1 MFWGLFYIPGANMKV
16 GKDKVVLM
24 HYTLKNDAGDVI
36 DSSDGADPLPFLQGH
51 GNIIPGL
58 ESALE
63 GSKVGD
69 KLDVSIKPEEGYG
82 ERMKDAIQEIPS
94 SALQGVDE
102 VKVGMQLQSQD
113 KDGNA
118 FLVSVTKIEDD
129 KITVDGNHPLAGQTL
144 HFSVS
149 IESIRK
155 AEAEELSHGHVHAD
169 GQHNH

>member
-1 MFWGLFYIPGANMKV
+1 MKV

-24 HYTLKNDAGDVI
+24 HYTLKNDVGDVI

>member
-1 MFWGLFYIPGANMKV
+1 MKV

-82 ERMKDAIQEIPS
+82 LCMQDAIQEIPS

-129 KITVDGNHPLAGQTL
+129 KITVDGNHPLAG
-144 HFSVS
+144 
-149 IESIRK
+149 
-155 AEAEELSHGHVHAD
+155 
-169 GQHNH
+169 

>member
-1 MFWGLFYIPGANMKV
+1 MKV
-16 GKDKVVLM
+16 EKDKVVLM

-36 DSSDGADPLPFLQGH
+36 DSSDGGDPLPFLQGH

-69 KLDVSIKPEEGYG
+69 KLDVSIKPEDGYG
-82 ERMKDAIQEIPS
+82 ERMKNAIQEIPS
-94 SALQGVDE
+94 SALQGIDE

-113 KDGNA
+113 QDGNA
-118 FLVSVTKIEDD
+118 FLVTVSKVEDD
-129 KITVDGNHPLAGQTL
+129 KITVDGNHPLAGQIL

-155 AEAEELSHGHVHAD
+155 AETEELSHGHVHAD
-169 GQHNH
+169 GNHHH

>member
-1 MFWGLFYIPGANMKV
+1 MGSFFIFGANMKV

-24 HYTLKNDAGDVI
+24 HYTLKNDAGDVF
-36 DSSDGADPLPFLQGH
+36 DSSDGGDPLPFLQGH

-69 KLDVSIKPEEGYG
+69 KLDVSIKPEKAYG
-82 ERMKDAIQEIPS
+82 ERMKDAIQEIPK
-94 SALQGVDE
+94 SALKGIDE

-113 KDGNA
+113 QDGNA

-129 KITVDGNHPLAGQTL
+129 KITVDANHPLAGETL

-149 IESIRK
+149 IESVRK
-155 AEAEELSHGHVHAD
+155 AEAEELSHGHVHSN
-169 GQHNH
+169 GHEH

>member
-1 MFWGLFYIPGANMKV
+1 MGSFYIPGANMKV

-24 HYTLKNDAGDVI
+24 HYTLKNDVGDVI

-69 KLDVSIKPEEGYG
+69 KLDVSIEPEEGYG
-82 ERMKDAIQEIPS
+82 LRMKDAIQEIPS
-94 SALQGVDE
+94 SALQSVDE

>member
-1 MFWGLFYIPGANMKV
+1 MKV

-51 GNIIPGL
+51 GNIIPCL

-69 KLDVSIKPEEGYG
+69 KLDVSIEPEEGYG
-82 ERMKDAIQEIPS
+82 ERMKDAIQEIQK
-94 SALQGVDE
+94 SALKGIDE

-113 KDGNA
+113 QDGNA
-118 FLVSVTKIEDD
+118 FLVNVTKIEDD
-129 KITVDGNHPLAGQTL
+129 KITVDANHPLAGQTL

-149 IESIRK
+149 IESVRK
-155 AEAEELSHGHVHAD
+155 AEAEELSHGHVHAV
-169 GQHNH
+169 GHHHH

>member
-1 MFWGLFYIPGANMKV
+1 LGSFYISGANMKV

-149 IESIRK
+149 IESVRK

>member
-1 MFWGLFYIPGANMKV
+1 MKV

-24 HYTLKNDAGDVI
+24 HYTLKNDVGDVI

-63 GSKVGD
+63 GSKVGE
-69 KLDVSIKPEEGYG
+69 KRDVSIKPKDGYG

-113 KDGNA
+113 QDGNA
-118 FLVSVTKIEDD
+118 FLVNVIKIEDD
-129 KITVDGNHPLAGQTL
+129 KITVDANHPLAGQTL

>member
-1 MFWGLFYIPGANMKV
+1 MKV

-36 DSSDGADPLPFLQGH
+36 DSSEGGDPLPFLQGH

-63 GSKVGD
+63 GSKAGD
-69 KLDVSIKPEEGYG
+69 KLDVSIKPEKAYG
-82 ERMKDAIQEIPS
+82 ERMKDAIQEIPK
-94 SALQGVDE
+94 SALKGIDE

-113 KDGNA
+113 QDGNA
-118 FLVSVTKIEDD
+118 FLVNVTKIEDD
-129 KITVDGNHPLAGQTL
+129 KITVDANHPLAGQTL

-149 IESIRK
+149 IESVRK

-169 GQHNH
+169 GQHHH

>member
-1 MFWGLFYIPGANMKV
+1 MKV

-69 KLDVSIKPEEGYG
+69 
-82 ERMKDAIQEIPS
+82 
-94 SALQGVDE
+94 
-102 VKVGMQLQSQD
+102 
-113 KDGNA
+113 
-118 FLVSVTKIEDD
+118 
-129 KITVDGNHPLAGQTL
+129 
-144 HFSVS
+144 
-149 IESIRK
+149 
-155 AEAEELSHGHVHAD
+155 
-169 GQHNH
+169 

>member
-1 MFWGLFYIPGANMKV
+1 MKV

-94 SALQGVDE
+94 SALQGVDK

-155 AEAEELSHGHVHAD
+155 AGAEELSHGHVHAD
-169 GQHNH
+169 GNHHH

>member
-1 MFWGLFYIPGANMKV
+1 LGSFYIPGANMKV

-36 DSSDGADPLPFLQGH
+36 DSSDGAEPLPFLQGH
-51 GNIIPGL
+51 GNIISGL

-69 KLDVSIKPEEGYG
+69 KLDVSIEPEEGYG
-82 ERMKDAIQEIPS
+82 LRMKDAIQEIPS
-94 SALQGVDE
+94 SALKDVDE

-118 FLVSVTKIEDD
+118 FLVTVTKIEDD

>member
-1 MFWGLFYIPGANMKV
+1 MGSFYISGANMKV

>member
-1 MFWGLFYIPGANMKV
+1 MGSFYISGANMKV

-63 GSKVGD
+63 GFKVGD
-69 KLDVSIKPEEGYG
+69 KLDVSIEPEEGYG
-82 ERMKDAIQEIPS
+82 LRMQDAIQEIPN
-94 SALQGVDE
+94 SALQSVDE

-169 GQHNH
+169 GHHHH

>member
-1 MFWGLFYIPGANMKV
+1 MGSFYISGANMKV

-69 KLDVSIKPEEGYG
+69 KLEVSIKPEEGYG
-82 ERMKDAIQEIPS
+82 VRMKDAIQEIPS
-94 SALQGVDE
+94 SALKGIDE

-118 FLVSVTKIEDD
+118 FLVNVIKIEDD
-129 KITVDGNHPLAGQTL
+129 KITVDANHPLAGQTL

-169 GQHNH
+169 GHQHH

>member
-1 MFWGLFYIPGANMKV
+1 LGSFYISGANMKV

-36 DSSDGADPLPFLQGH
+36 DSSDGGDPLPFLQGH

-118 FLVSVTKIEDD
+118 FLVTVTKIEDD

>member
-1 MFWGLFYIPGANMKV
+1 LGSFYISGANMKV

-36 DSSDGADPLPFLQGH
+36 DSSEGGDPLPFLQGH

-58 ESALE
+58 ENALE

-69 KLDVSIKPEEGYG
+69 KLDVSIEPEEGYG
-82 ERMKDAIQEIPS
+82 LRMKDAIQEIPS

-113 KDGNA
+113 QDGNA
-118 FLVSVTKIEDD
+118 FLVNVTKVEDD
-129 KITVDGNHPLAGQTL
+129 KITVDANHPLAGETL

-155 AEAEELSHGHVHAD
+155 AEAEELSHGHVHSNGHA
-169 GQHNH
+169 H

>member
-1 MFWGLFYIPGANMKV
+1 LGFFYIPGVNMKV

-94 SALQGVDE
+94 SALKGVDD

-113 KDGNA
+113 QDGNA
-118 FLVSVTKIEDD
+118 FLVNVTKIEDD
-129 KITVDGNHPLAGQTL
+129 KITVDANHPLAGQTL

-149 IESIRK
+149 IESVRK

-169 GQHNH
+169 GQHHH

>member
-1 MFWGLFYIPGANMKV
+1 MKV

-36 DSSDGADPLPFLQGH
+36 DSSDGADPLPFLPGH

-63 GSKVGD
+63 GSNVGD
-69 KLDVSIKPEEGYG
+69 KLDVSIEPEEGYG
-82 ERMKDAIQEIPS
+82 ERVKDAIQEIPS
-94 SALQGVDE
+94 SALKDIDE
-102 VKVGMQLQSQD
+102 VKVGMQLESQD
-113 KDGNA
+113 QDGNA
-118 FLVSVTKIEDD
+118 FLVNVIKIEDD
-129 KITVDGNHPLAGQTL
+129 KITVDANHPLAGQTL

-169 GQHNH
+169 GHHHH

>member
-1 MFWGLFYIPGANMKV
+1 MGSFYISGANMKV

-69 KLDVSIKPEEGYG
+69 KLEVSIKPEEGYG
-82 ERMKDAIQEIPS
+82 VRMKDAIQEIPS

>member
-1 MFWGLFYIPGANMKV
+1 LGSFYISGANMKV

-169 GQHNH
+169 GQHHH

>member
-1 MFWGLFYIPGANMKV
+1 LGSFYISGANMKV

-24 HYTLKNDAGDVI
+24 HYTLKNDAGEVI

-69 KLDVSIKPEEGYG
+69 KLDVSIKPKDGYG
-82 ERMKDAIQEIPS
+82 ERMQDAIQEIPS
-94 SALQGVDE
+94 SALQDIDE

-113 KDGNA
+113 QDGNA
-118 FLVSVTKIEDD
+118 FLVNVTKIEDD
-129 KITVDGNHPLAGQTL
+129 KITVDANHPLAGQTL

-149 IESIRK
+149 IESVRK

-169 GQHNH
+169 GQHHH

>member
-1 MFWGLFYIPGANMKV
+1 MFLGSFYISGANMKV

-69 KLDVSIKPEEGYG
+69 KLDVSIKPEDGYG

-94 SALQGVDE
+94 SALKGVDE

-118 FLVSVTKIEDD
+118 FLVNVTKIEDD
-129 KITVDGNHPLAGQTL
+129 KITVDANHPLAGQTL

-169 GQHNH
+169 GHHHH

>member
-1 MFWGLFYIPGANMKV
+1 MGFFYIPGVNMKV

-36 DSSDGADPLPFLQGH
+36 DSSDGGDPLPFLQGH

-94 SALQGVDE
+94 SALKGVDD

-113 KDGNA
+113 QDGNA
-118 FLVSVTKIEDD
+118 FLVNVTKIEDD
-129 KITVDGNHPLAGQTL
+129 KITVDANHPLAGQTL

-149 IESIRK
+149 IESVRK

-169 GQHNH
+169 GQHHH

>member
-1 MFWGLFYIPGANMKV
+1 MKV

-24 HYTLKNDAGDVI
+24 HYTLKNDTGDVI

-69 KLDVSIKPEEGYG
+69 KLDVSIEPEEGYG
-82 ERMKDAIQEIPS
+82 LRMQDAIQEIPS

-118 FLVSVTKIEDD
+118 FLVSVTKIEDH

>member
-1 MFWGLFYIPGANMKV
+1 MKV

-69 KLDVSIKPEEGYG
+69 KLEVSIKPEEGYG
-82 ERMKDAIQEIPS
+82 VRMKDAIQEIPS
-94 SALQGVDE
+94 SALKGVDE

-118 FLVSVTKIEDD
+118 FLVNVTKIEDD

-149 IESIRK
+149 IESVRK

-169 GQHNH
+169 GQHHH

>member
-1 MFWGLFYIPGANMKV
+1 MKV

-169 GQHNH
+169 GHHHH

>member
-1 MFWGLFYIPGANMKV
+1 MGSFFYLPGAKIKV

-36 DSSDGADPLPFLQGH
+36 DSSDGGDPLPFLQGH

-69 KLDVSIKPEEGYG
+69 KLDVSIEPEEGYG
-82 ERMKDAIQEIPS
+82 LRIKDAIQEIPS

>member
-1 MFWGLFYIPGANMKV
+1 MGSFYISGANMKV

-82 ERMKDAIQEIPS
+82 VRMKDAIQEIPS
-94 SALQGVDE
+94 SALKGVDE

-118 FLVSVTKIEDD
+118 FLVNVTKIEDD
-129 KITVDGNHPLAGQTL
+129 KITVDANHPLAGQTL

-155 AEAEELSHGHVHAD
+155 AEDEELSHGHVHAD

>member
-1 MFWGLFYIPGANMKV
+1 MKV

-36 DSSDGADPLPFLQGH
+36 DSSDGGDPLPFLQGH
-51 GNIIPGL
+51 GNIISGL

-69 KLDVSIKPEEGYG
+69 KLDVSIKPEKAYG
-82 ERMKDAIQEIPS
+82 ERMKDAIQEIPK
-94 SALQGVDE
+94 SALKGIDE

-113 KDGNA
+113 QDGNA
-118 FLVSVTKIEDD
+118 FLVNVTKIEDD
-129 KITVDGNHPLAGQTL
+129 KITVDANHPLAGQTL

-149 IESIRK
+149 IESVRK

-169 GQHNH
+169 GHHHH

>member
-1 MFWGLFYIPGANMKV
+1 MGSFYISGANMKV

-69 KLDVSIKPEEGYG
+69 KLDVSIEPEEGYG

-169 GQHNH
+169 GQHHH

>member
-1 MFWGLFYIPGANMKV
+1 LGSFYISGANMKV

-69 KLDVSIKPEEGYG
+69 KLEVSIKPEEGYG
-82 ERMKDAIQEIPS
+82 VRMKDAIQEIPS

>member
-1 MFWGLFYIPGANMKV
+1 LGSFYISGANMKV

-24 HYTLKNDAGDVI
+24 HYTLKNDAGEVI
-36 DSSDGADPLPFLQGH
+36 DSSDGADPLPLLQGH

-94 SALQGVDE
+94 SALKGVDE

-113 KDGNA
+113 QDGNA
-118 FLVSVTKIEDD
+118 FLVNVTKIEDD
-129 KITVDGNHPLAGQTL
+129 KITVDANHPLAGQTL

-155 AEAEELSHGHVHAD
+155 AEDEELSHGHVHAD
-169 GQHNH
+169 GQHHH

>member
-1 MFWGLFYIPGANMKV
+1 LGSFYISGANMKV

-155 AEAEELSHGHVHAD
+155 AEAEELSHGHVHA
-169 GQHNH
+169 GGHHHH